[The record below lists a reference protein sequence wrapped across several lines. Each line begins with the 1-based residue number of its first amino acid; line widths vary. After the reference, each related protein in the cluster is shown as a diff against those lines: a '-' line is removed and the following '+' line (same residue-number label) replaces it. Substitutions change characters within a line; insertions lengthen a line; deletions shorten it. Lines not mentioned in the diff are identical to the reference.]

1 MSRSRS
7 LWTLICLV
15 LWMSAAAARTESP
28 TEASNGQ
35 APVANVEAAPKTD
48 VAEDAKTGTDSVAA
62 KESADSGENNLLS
75 PDDPK
80 AQQGEVIGARGI
92 DPGWKDARVAERAPN
107 LYGQTGLRRVTS
119 ARAGKHGYFNLGLSG
134 RAFYVAD
141 FIAEGED
148 ENTFVG
154 AIEHFGVSLFDQVE
168 LGVATQ
174 LATNQNEFARP
185 IAQFTTGDLLTSIKY
200 SYSDDKWVYGADLRV
215 YLPTSQDEVGIDWK
229 NFSATLTGLF
239 SVDFYEEGALPL
251 RLHFNAGYTLQNAHN
266 TGDLKYRAD
275 ELSEFLLA
283 MTSNQWF
290 YDQLNLGVGVEAL
303 FPYITPYVEIWS
315 QSSLFVPSDAG
326 PGGKAP
332 GLSNSH
338 LILTPGA
345 RLSVGRGLNFDVAL
359 DLGILGTGGFL
370 SPSIDRLLPGQP
382 VNPAYAFHIG
392 LSYTFSPFVAETQV
406 EVREKKIS
414 LGRVKGCVRD
424 KTSQQKI
431 EDAIVEFEGTAGPRI
446 VVDGDGCFVS
456 PLLEPGSLVINVKH
470 LDHLPGTTR
479 IDIASQA
486 TLDIL
491 VELEPAPRYGRLEGF
506 LTNQKDQRVDG
517 VLVIT
522 DAQGGSTEYPAKDGI
537 FDAQLAPG
545 AYQVL
550 IKAEKYLQQGAP
562 ISIEPLKSTQRNFVL
577 KPLPRQRISSL
588 AGGKIEIQ
596 TQIPFELGNARLL
609 RAAEFILDDVV
620 DVILSN
626 SHFKNIRIEGHT
638 DNQGAP
644 EANLRLSAE
653 RAQAV
658 RTYLVTKGIDGG
670 RLDAVGFGAERPLTS
685 NNTAKGRAI
694 NRRVEFIVVDL
705 EGALPSSDSEQVSS
719 LPKSEAPKQSRP
731 AKTKAKPKIEDDD
744 DDDDEP
750 EVSKPQKRRSK
761 KRKRKRRRARRSR

>member
-1 MSRSRS
+1 MSRPRFI
-7 LWTLICLV
+7 WTPLCLV
-15 LWMSAAAARTESP
+15 FWTAAAVAFADDGSEAVDDRVPVEQVGEAGNSAAPIS
-28 TEASNGQ
+28 
-35 APVANVEAAPKTD
+35 
-48 VAEDAKTGTDSVAA
+48 TGTEPVPNPDE
-62 KESADSGENNLLS
+62 KPQPADDQVNLLN
-75 PDDPK
+75 PDDPAAK
-80 AQQGEVIGARGI
+80 QGEVIGARGI
-92 DPGWKDARVAERAPN
+92 DPGWRDPRVAERAPN

-134 RAFYVAD
+134 RAFYVSD

-154 AIEHFGVSLFDQVE
+154 AIEHFGVSLFDQFE

-185 IAQFTTGDLLTSIKY
+185 IAQFTTGDLLTSVKY

-229 NFSATLTGLF
+229 NFSATLTGLLTI
-239 SVDFYEEGALPL
+239 DFYEEESLPL
-251 RLHFNAGYTLQNAHN
+251 RVHLNAGYTLQNAHN

-275 ELSEFLLA
+275 ELSEYLLA

-303 FPYITPYVEIWS
+303 FPYVTPYLEIWS

-332 GLSNSH
+332 GLSNAH
-338 LILTPGA
+338 LIVTPGA
-345 RLSVGRGLNFDVAL
+345 RLSVGRGLNFDLAM
-359 DLGILGTGGFL
+359 DLGVLGTGGFL
-370 SPSIDRLLPGQP
+370 SPSISRLLPGQP
-382 VNPAYAFHIG
+382 VNPAYAFHVG

-414 LGRVKGCVRD
+414 LGRVKGCVKD

-431 EDAIVEFEGTAGPRI
+431 EDAIVEFEGTSGPRI
-446 VVDGDGCFVS
+446 VVDNDGCFVS

-470 LDHLPGTTR
+470 LDHLPGTTS
-479 IDIASQA
+479 IEIQSQA

-517 VLVIT
+517 VLLVT
-522 DAQGGSTEYPAKDGI
+522 DEKGERTEYPAENGF
-537 FDAQLAPG
+537 FDIKLAPG
-545 AYQVL
+545 PYQVL
-550 IKAEKYLQQGAP
+550 VKSAKYLQQGAP
-562 ISIEPLKSTQRNFVL
+562 IVIDPLKRTQRSFVL
-577 KPLPRQRISSL
+577 KPLPRRRISSL
-588 AGGKIEIQ
+588 EGGKIEIK

-626 SHFKNIRIEGHT
+626 PQFQKIRIEGHT
-638 DNQGAP
+638 DNQGAAD
-644 EANLRLSAE
+644 ANLRLSTE
-653 RAQAV
+653 RAQSV
-658 RTYLVTKGIDGG
+658 RTYLVTKGIDAG
-670 RLDAVGFGAERPLTS
+670 RLEAVGFGAERPLTS
-685 NNTAKGRAI
+685 NNTAKGRAK
-694 NRRVEFIVVDL
+694 NRRVEFIVEDL
-705 EGALPSSDSEQVSS
+705 EKSLSAREGSGGGSAPGAS
-719 LPKSEAPKQSRP
+719 APAKVRQESTGTQTPRVEDAEEEVSRP
-731 AKTKAKPKIEDDD
+731 K
-744 DDDDEP
+744 
-750 EVSKPQKRRSK
+750 KRRSK
-761 KRKRKRRRARRSR
+761 KRKRKRRRRSRRRR